1 MSDGKA
7 EIAVSKAQDDHGKKP
22 KSKGRWKK
30 RLLIAGGALLV
41 TGVGLRVAVHQFPA
55 FGTALADGVRAVV
68 GAKAVAWAED
78 TVYGAE
84 DFINLQTRGE
94 EAPTS
99 FWEEIQAEPLV
110 VVTESGERVVV
121 DPSAGAPAKVAVMHE
136 KVAGPSDGVW
146 SPLRAPNDEKKV
158 VMWRTQLHPDAK
170 RPFTAVAVVAMDLTA
185 VELRL
190 VAGTEEPKSQQV
202 PRSERTG
209 LIPEEDHRDL
219 LAVFNGGFKAMHGNY
234 GMKIGNDQFI
244 PPRDIGCTVMRKQ
257 DGSLDIRTFSEV
269 KVEASALP
277 WYRQTPPCLV
287 ENGEPNPGL
296 LHEFNKNWGAAVG
309 GDTIIRRS
317 AIGISKDGRFLF
329 YGLGESTTAQSI
341 GRAMLAAGAHHAA
354 QLDVNYIYP
363 RFFLFEQAEGGP
375 ALTNPLIPDLKFRAG
390 EYARASQ
397 QRDFFYI
404 ARKNQKTA
412 RNP

>member
-1 MSDGKA
+1 MSDGKS
-7 EIAVSKAQDDHGKKP
+7 EVAVKKP
-22 KSKGRWKK
+22 QNDSAKKSKLRGRWKK

-41 TGVGLRVAVHQFPA
+41 TGVGLRVAVHEFPG

-68 GAKAVAWAED
+68 GAEAVAWAED

-84 DFINLQTRGE
+84 DFINVQTRGE
-94 EAPTS
+94 DAPTS
-99 FWEEIQAEPLV
+99 FWEDIKPEPVV
-110 VVTESGERVVV
+110 VVTESGERLVV
-121 DPSAGAPAKVAVMHE
+121 DPSEGAPAKVGVMHA
-136 KVAGPSDGVW
+136 KVAGPNDGVW
-146 SPLRAPNDEKKV
+146 TPLRAPKDETKV
-158 VMWRTQLHPDAK
+158 VMWRTQLHPDPK
-170 RPFTAVAVVAMDLTA
+170 RPFTAVAVVAMDLAA

-234 GMKIGNDQFI
+234 GMKIGDAQFI
-244 PPRDIGCTVMRKQ
+244 PPRDIGCTVMRKP
-257 DGSLDIRTFSEV
+257 DGALDIRTFADV
-269 KVEASALP
+269 KTEASALP

-287 ENGEPNPGL
+287 ENGEANPGL

-317 AIGISKDGRFLF
+317 AIGVSKDGRFLF

-354 QLDVNYIYP
+354 QLDVNYI
-363 RFFLFEQAEGGP
+363 
-375 ALTNPLIPDLKFRAG
+375 
-390 EYARASQ
+390 
-397 QRDFFYI
+397 
-404 ARKNQKTA
+404 
-412 RNP
+412 

>member
-1 MSDGKA
+1 MRDA
-7 EIAVSKAQDDHGKKP
+7 MPEVPVKKDKP
-22 KSKGRWKK
+22 AKPKGRWKK
-30 RLLIAGGALLV
+30 RLLIAGGVLVV
-41 TGVGLRVAVHQFPA
+41 TGVGLRIAVHEFPG

-68 GAKAVAWAED
+68 GPKAVAWAED
-78 TVYGAE
+78 VVYGAE
-84 DFINLQTRGE
+84 DFINVQTRSE
-94 EAPTS
+94 EAPVT
-99 FWEEIQAEPLV
+99 FWDDIAPDEPV
-110 VVTESGERVVV
+110 VVVNESGERVVV
-121 DPSAGAPAKVAVMHE
+121 DPLANAPAKITPMHE
-136 KVAGPSDGVW
+136 KVAGPNDGVW
-146 SPLRAPNDEKKV
+146 SPLRAPNDEKQV
-158 VMWRTQLHPDAK
+158 AMWRTQLHPDPK
-170 RPFTAVAVVAMDLTA
+170 RPFTAVAIVAMDLSA

-202 PRSERTG
+202 PRSQRSG
-209 LIPEEDHRDL
+209 LIPEEDHHDL

-234 GMKIGNDQFI
+234 GMKIGDDVFL

-257 DGSLDIRTFSEV
+257 DGTLDIRTFSEV
-269 KVEASALP
+269 KAEASALP

-317 AIGISKDGRFLF
+317 AIGLSKDGKHLF

-363 RFFLFEQAEGGP
+363 RFFLFEHGATGP
-375 ALTNPLIPDLKFRAG
+375 SLTAPLIPDLKYKPG
-390 EYARASQ
+390 EYALTSQ

-412 RNP
+412 QNR